1 LLPCLT
7 LPGFRQ
13 GGYERLSAYRAFA
26 GIAPKSQLN
35 SAAVEQKG
43 TVNAGLFGCTGFHAN
58 DPLAFNGGGKLLWW
72 VGQCKPFG
80 AEPPTEGGRHVDVPH
95 SESVERSDVGWT
107 SKCGNAVPD
116 VPPLVEEEMVRSS
129 PRVDAAAGRQL
140 TPINVTT
147 YGWRASAP
155 RTSSAHPPP
164 HAPRATTCFPRQP
177 HTHPKWSYS

>member
-1 LLPCLT
+1 MLPTRMLLPCLT

-13 GGYERLSAYRAFA
+13 GGYERLSAYR
-26 GIAPKSQLN
+26 
-35 SAAVEQKG
+35 
-43 TVNAGLFGCTGFHAN
+43 FHAN

-147 YGWRASAP
+147 YGWYY
-155 RTSSAHPPP
+155 T
-164 HAPRATTCFPRQP
+164 F
-177 HTHPKWSYS
+177 